1 MGFGAGVIQ
10 VVPIAKSFSWCL
22 IVPVAA
28 FLALLLDQKSNSSYE
43 RINVSKAV
51 MIGLLTGFWAALFGS
66 FFDVFITFI
75 TKSNDIIGAYMQ
87 INKMIAQFPFDKAVK
102 KDVSDLLQQVVTQIR
117 TTGFSFLYTVSILL
131 NNFIFDTIFGVIG
144 GLLGM
149 KIINTR
155 NDRRTA
161 N

>member
-87 INKMIAQFPFDKAVK
+87 INKMIAQFR
-102 KDVSDLLQQVVTQIR
+102 SEE
-117 TTGFSFLYTVSILL
+117 
-131 NNFIFDTIFGVIG
+131 
-144 GLLGM
+144 
-149 KIINTR
+149 
-155 NDRRTA
+155 RRVGKECRSRWSPYH
-161 N
+161 